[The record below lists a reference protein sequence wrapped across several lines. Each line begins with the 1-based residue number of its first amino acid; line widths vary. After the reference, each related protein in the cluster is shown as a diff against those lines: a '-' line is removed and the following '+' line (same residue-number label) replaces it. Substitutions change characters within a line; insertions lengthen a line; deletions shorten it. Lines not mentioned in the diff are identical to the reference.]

1 MLNPI
6 QLERAFRG
14 IPQDVTAGLWL
25 VCVDG
30 HIPRWKTD
38 AVQVVSCLGL
48 SKCSEAREALS
59 HVLETGVLM
68 GAGQHG
74 CFLVE
79 VQHDAPN

>member
-6 QLERAFRG
+6 QLERAFRD
-14 IPQDVTAGLWL
+14 IPMDATAGLWL
-25 VCVDG
+25 VMVDG
-30 HIPRWKTD
+30 HLPRWKTD

-48 SKCSEAREALS
+48 TRHSEAREALA
-59 HVLETGVLM
+59 HLLEHGMVM